1 MTQLRTDLLP
11 ADPAGIATA
20 ARLLRGGQLVAFP
33 TETVYGLGADAG
45 NADAVAALYAAK
57 GRPAENPLIVHL
69 PDAAAAQPLAR
80 FPPHALRLAAAFWPG
95 PLTLVLPR
103 ADSAALAPAVSAG
116 RPTVALRVP
125 AHPLAQALLRA
136 VRRPV
141 AAPSANRSG
150 KLSPTLAADAMA
162 GLSGRIAAVID
173 GGACTIGLESTIVA
187 VDAAQL
193 RLLRPGAIGADLLAE
208 AAGAPV
214 TAAAQDPNAPV
225 EAPGQLATHYAPEA
239 VLRLDV
245 TAPDPGEVWVGFG
258 PGCDGAALSLSD
270 TGDLAEAAARLFATL
285 RAADR
290 LAAEGGGRIGVAPVP
305 DHHLGLAINDRLR
318 RAAAPRE

>member
-1 MTQLRTDLLP
+1 VTQLRTDLLP

-125 AHPLAQALLRA
+125 AHPLAQDAAARGAPARSRRLR
-136 VRRPV
+136 RI
-141 AAPSANRSG
+141 RSG
-150 KLSPTLAADAMA
+150 KLSPTLA
-162 GLSGRIAAVID
+162 GR
-173 GGACTIGLESTIVA
+173 
-187 VDAAQL
+187 
-193 RLLRPGAIGADLLAE
+193 
-208 AAGAPV
+208 
-214 TAAAQDPNAPV
+214 
-225 EAPGQLATHYAPEA
+225 
-239 VLRLDV
+239 
-245 TAPDPGEVWVGFG
+245 
-258 PGCDGAALSLSD
+258 CDG
-270 TGDLAEAAARLFATL
+270 RPF
-285 RAADR
+285 
-290 LAAEGGGRIGVAPVP
+290 GGGSPP
-305 DHHLGLAINDRLR
+305 
-318 RAAAPRE
+318 